1 MGSFGFSFLGSAVS
15 LKARFLG
22 NMVKRL
28 LTNPFLRRW
37 SRFRHKRIR
46 GIGSQAAS
54 RRGAKSRRLAFAF
67 KARSF
72 SGLAFVSHWM
82 NCFQP
87 SFVRD
92 RMSRQRSAIWQT
104 TCLVLV
110 VMVASFSVRGALCI
124 FQSWCVIGTLLDDT
138 EAASEVFISL
148 WSSPSAVSLSHF
160 PRTVAAPFPRIC
172 FWGLLSLCSS
182 LCVYGF
188 RHVSGSCCAPL
199 ASRVFG
205 RFRISNFPRL
215 GATIAITLVLWQI
228 SFLGIR
234 VGEASNPGPTMSN
247 SVPVSD
253 GVTTP
258 LPQYQHQDLE
268 ISVPGLAS
276 HPPGSLPVTAP
287 SLSLAPVAHPYVSVP
302 PPPQSLFVRPSRFCS
317 FSRPGSAAR
326 RSPSQART
334 APHRSR
340 SPPQASTFSVSGQSS
355 CPPPSH
361 TRARL
366 FCPVPSCPDHAR
378 PSHGWATFGSMRSHI
393 DAQLTGQ
400 LLGDIPMDWLRG
412 LGFSTGEVC
421 QRVLSLRFNGRCP
434 SCFRPFSAQ
443 HGGDS
448 VLLAHGLKV
457 LQVFGTSSPVTGG
470 FVLQSPRVP
479 RMPSQDVSFL
489 PSRMWLLIEM
499 SSHGLI
505 C

>member
-1 MGSFGFSFLGSAVS
+1 MLRFGTSWGLTGSPFLRSAVS

-54 RRGAKSRRLAFAF
+54 RQGAKSRRLALAF

-87 SFVRD
+87 PFVRD

-110 VMVASFSVRGALCI
+110 FIVASFSIRGALCI
-124 FQSWCVIGTLLDDT
+124 FQPWCVIGTLLDDT

-148 WSSPSAVSLSHF
+148 WSSPSAVSLPHRF
-160 PRTVAAPFPRIC
+160 PGSAFLVFSVCPR
-172 FWGLLSLCSS
+172 
-182 LCVYGF
+182 LCVFYRF
-188 RHVSGSCCAPL
+188 RHVLGGCCASL

-247 SVPVSD
+247 S
-253 GVTTP
+253 
-258 LPQYQHQDLE
+258 LPQFQDQDLE

-302 PPPQSLFVRPSRFCS
+302 PLLQSLFVRPSRFCS

-326 RSPSQART
+326 RSSSQART

-340 SPPQASTFSVSGQSS
+340 SPLQASTCSVSGQSS

-366 FCPVPSCPDHAR
+366 FFPVPSCPDHAR

-393 DAQLTGQ
+393 DAHLTGQ

-412 LGFSTGEVC
+412 LGFSTCEEC
-421 QRVLSLRFNGRCP
+421 QRVLSLRFNGRCTDDVV
-434 SCFRPFSAQ
+434 A
-443 HGGDS
+443 
-448 VLLAHGLKV
+448 
-457 LQVFGTSSPVTGG
+457 
-470 FVLQSPRVP
+470 PR
-479 RMPSQDVSFL
+479 FL
-489 PSRMWLLIEM
+489 R
-499 SSHGLI
+499 
-505 C
+505 